1 MPPTASRLE
10 PGVSHP
16 RSPKRT
22 RILRTNQ
29 FKEQGRCACRS
40 DWRVLQ
46 ALWNDSAL
54 GYTLR
59 PGHSTE
65 HLRTD

>member
-1 MPPTASRLE
+1 MSPTASRLE

-16 RSPKRT
+16 RPPKRT
-22 RILRTNQ
+22 RIPHIDQ
-29 FKEQGRCACRS
+29 FKEQGRRACRS

-46 ALWNDSAL
+46 ALWHDSAL

-59 PGHSTE
+59 PDHFTG